1 MTLIEPGAVTT
12 ELQGHNRDEIREMM
26 AQRFEGVTPL
36 EADDIARAVL
46 YAIGQPDHVA
56 VNEVLVRPTG
66 QVG

>member
-1 MTLIEPGAVTT
+1 VLDQIK
-12 ELQGHNRDEIREMM
+12 
-26 AQRFEGVTPL
+26 QRFDGVRRL
-36 EADDIARAVL
+36 ESEDIARAVL